1 MAISVTQELKKLCVV
16 LIALILAAH
25 KWPNW
30 AYLVRMVRPKGLSDR
45 FQSCSYP
52 SASKRGQ
59 TAVFGLILALQ
70 ELVYDFIGILTS
82 N

>member
-1 MAISVTQELKKLCVV
+1 MPQEVKKLFVV
-16 LIALILAAH
+16 LIALILAVL
-25 KWPNW
+25 KSQNWPF
-30 AYLVRMVRPKGLSDR
+30 LVRMVRPKGLSDR

-59 TAVFGLILALQ
+59 TAVFGLILVLQ
-70 ELVYDFIGILTS
+70 KPIYDFIGILTS

>member
-25 KWPNW
+25 KWQNW
-30 AYLVRMVRPKGLSDR
+30 PFLVRMVRPKGLSDR
-45 FQSCSYP
+45 FQSCRYP